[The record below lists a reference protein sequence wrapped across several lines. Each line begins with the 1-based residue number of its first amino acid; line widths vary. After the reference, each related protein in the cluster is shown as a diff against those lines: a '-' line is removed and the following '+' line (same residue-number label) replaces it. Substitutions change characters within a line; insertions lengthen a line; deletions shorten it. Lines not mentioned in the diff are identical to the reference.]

1 MEEASIVPYDCII
14 IGAGP
19 AGITAAIYLARKKLD
34 ILVISKDLGGQAALS
49 SSVENYLGYRMI
61 TGPEL
66 VKKFEE
72 HIKAFGIEVK
82 HEEAKAVRQEG
93 EVFCVET
100 NRYTYFARTV
110 IIASGKTPLHLNVP
124 GEEEFIGKGV
134 TYCAICD
141 APVFKDLPVVVV
153 GGGNSAL
160 DAVLQLSK
168 YTKQIYVVN
177 ITSHLGGDE
186 IVREKVLNLP
196 FVKIF
201 NNCKITAIHGDEFV
215 KSVDVQ
221 DLTTKKTFNLDVRGV
236 FVEIG
241 LRPGTDLE
249 LPVKLNER
257 KEIVVDKEC
266 KTSVP
271 GIFAAGDVTDCKYKQ
286 IIIAAGEGAK
296 AALSAYEYLRSKK
309 EFLNG
314 KYK

>member
-1 MEEASIVPYDCII
+1 MEASIVPYDCII

-19 AGITAAIYLARKKLD
+19 AGITASIYLARKKLD
-34 ILVISKDLGGQAALS
+34 VLVLSQDLGGQASLS
-49 SSVENYLGYRMI
+49 SSIENYLGYRMI

-66 VKKFEE
+66 VKKFDE
-72 HIKAFGIEVK
+72 HMQTFGIELK
-82 HEEAKAVRQEG
+82 HERVKAVRIEG
-93 EVFCVET
+93 ELFSVET
-100 NRYTYFARTV
+100 DRYNYLANSV
-110 IIASGKTPLHLNVP
+110 IIASGKTPLALNCP
-124 GEEEFIGKGV
+124 GEKEFIGRGV

-141 APVFKDLPVVVV
+141 APIFKDLPVVVV

-168 YTKQIYVVN
+168 FTKEIYLVN
-177 ITSHLGGDE
+177 ITPNLGGDE
-186 IVREKVLNLP
+186 IAREKVMKLP
-196 FVKIF
+196 YVRVF
-201 NNCKITAIHGDEFV
+201 NNCKIASIQGDTV
-215 KSVDVQ
+215 VRSVEVQ
-221 DLTTKKTFNLDVRGV
+221 DIVTNKRFKLEVRGV

-241 LRPGTDLE
+241 LKPGTDIE

-257 KEIVVDKEC
+257 KEIIVDKDC

-271 GIFAAGDVTDCKYKQ
+271 GIFAAGDVTDTTYKQ

>member
-1 MEEASIVPYDCII
+1 MFKPSIVPYDSIV

-19 AGITAAIYLARKKLD
+19 AGITASIYLARKKLD
-34 ILVISKDLGGQAALS
+34 ILVITETLGGQAALS
-49 SSVENYLGYRMI
+49 SSIENYIGYRLI

-72 HIKAFGIEVK
+72 HMEAFGVEVVYEK
-82 HEEAKAVRQEG
+82 AKS
-93 EVFCVET
+93 VEKKDNLFLVKT
-100 NRYTYFARTV
+100 NKKSYLAHTV
-110 IIASGKTPLHLNVP
+110 IIASGKRPVPLNVP
-124 GEEEFIGKGV
+124 GEKKFIGRGV

-141 APVFKDLPVVVV
+141 APVFRDQAVVVV

-168 YTKQIYVVN
+168 FTNDIYLVN
-177 ITSHLGGDE
+177 ITGELGGDE
-186 IVREKVLNLP
+186 IVREKVLKLP
-196 FVKIF
+196 NIKIY
-201 NNCKITAIHGDEFV
+201 NNCKITAVKGDTLV
-215 KSVDVQ
+215 RSVDVQ
-221 DLTTKKTFNLDVRGV
+221 NLLTKEKFQLHVRGV

-241 LRPGTDLE
+241 LSPGTDME
-249 LPVKLNER
+249 LPVKLNQR
-257 KEIVVDKEC
+257 KEIITDKDC

-271 GIFAAGDVTDCKYKQ
+271 GIFAAGDVTDVTWKQ